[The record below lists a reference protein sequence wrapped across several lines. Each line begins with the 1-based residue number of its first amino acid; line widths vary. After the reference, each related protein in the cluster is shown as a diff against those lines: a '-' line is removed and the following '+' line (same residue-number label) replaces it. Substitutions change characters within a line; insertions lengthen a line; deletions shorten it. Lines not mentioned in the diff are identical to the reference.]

1 MAGIETNNISLLTKS
16 LDYLWLRQSVT
27 ADNIANAETPGFKAG
42 YVDFESSFKARLD
55 AAMATGNE
63 SDISNAIVGS
73 SARIGESTA
82 EGTRLDGNNVNV
94 EIEMIEITRNSLQ
107 YQYALNAVTSELS
120 RLNAVIKGQ

>member
-1 MAGIETNNISLLTKS
+1 MAGIDTNNISLLSKS
-16 LDYLWLRQSVT
+16 LDYLWLRQSIT

-42 YVDFESSFKARLD
+42 YVDFESSFKERLD

-63 SDISNAIVGS
+63 KDIGNAILGS

-82 EGTRLDGNNVNV
+82 EGLRLDGNNVNV
-94 EIEMIEITRNSLQ
+94 EIEMIEIMRNSLQ
-107 YQYALNAVTSELS
+107 YQYALSAVTSELS